1 MIVNQWNKELLESG
15 IVRFK
20 VIKQDLVYCV
30 YDYTNNENVF
40 ETVEIPFMNCFVMG
54 LKLGRSYN

>member
-1 MIVNQWNKELLESG
+1 MIEQWNKDLIESG

-30 YDYTNNENVF
+30 YDYAEKKNVF
-40 ETVEIPFMNCFVMG
+40 ETVEIPFMNCFIIG
-54 LKLGRSYN
+54 LKL